1 MSIKVMLRNVRLSY
15 EHIFTPT
22 AFEEGQPAKFSAT
35 FIIPKDH
42 PDLPALKR
50 AMFDAGKGGFDAFS
64 ESKGW
69 PKGYT
74 CSLKD
79 ADKDTDSNGE
89 LLADKNPA
97 YKGCYILEANSTKR
111 PLVIG
116 RRKEAITEEDGVIY
130 SGCYVN
136 ASLAASDYT
145 FGKVKKGVKCYLNG
159 VQFVKDGERFGAD
172 ASADFDEL
180 DGGEVKAENDDSWM
194 DVGDDDIPF

>member
-1 MSIKVMLRNVRLSY
+1 MSKKVMLRNVRLSY
-15 EHIFTPT
+15 EHIFTPS
-22 AFEEGQPAKFSAT
+22 AFDDSQDAKYSAT
-35 FIIPKDH
+35 FIISKDH

-50 AMFDAGKGGFDAFS
+50 ALLEAGQETFPSDFTGGA
-64 ESKGW
+64 W

-89 LLADKNPA
+89 LLADKQPA
-97 YKGCYILEANSTKR
+97 YKGCYIIEANSTRR
-111 PLVIG
+111 PLVVG
-116 RRKEAITEEDGVIY
+116 RKKEAITEDDGIIY

-136 ASLAASDYT
+136 ASLAAAGYT

-172 ASADFDEL
+172 ASNDFEAL
-180 DGGEVKAENDDSWM
+180 DGDEDDFL
-194 DVGDDDIPF
+194 G